1 MRDFFVYFIFFQFK
15 FNIMKIIGISIDGV
29 LRDKLT
35 QFDKMYRKK
44 YIKNESIVKMDE
56 YFRYVPEEDD
66 EGENARIQNLIN
78 EKIKYPIDT
87 FDLLNHYQF
96 ESKEEFLDF
105 LDQDY
110 VFEIYGSASP
120 FPKAM
125 DKANKLQKIG
135 QINMQYEILL
145 FSQEQEQAIQA
156 TYHFLAKSACRIKK
170 IIFDNDVNRIWD
182 YCDMIITDN
191 PNFIESKPDNKLTI
205 KIKSDYNI
213 YDQASYEFASLNEMD
228 DLFIENLIKE
238 KKL

>member
-1 MRDFFVYFIFFQFK
+1 
-15 FNIMKIIGISIDGV
+15 MKIIGISIDGV

-56 YFRYVPEEDD
+56 YFRYVPEEED
-66 EGENARIQNLIN
+66 EGENTRIQNIIN

-87 FDLLNHYQF
+87 FDLLNHYHF
-96 ESKEEFLDF
+96 DSKKDFLDF

-110 VFEIYGSASP
+110 VFEIYGSAP
-120 FPKAM
+120 PVAKAM

-135 QINMQYEILL
+135 QTNMQYEILL

-170 IIFDNDVNRIWD
+170 IIFDNDINRIWD
-182 YCDMIITDN
+182 YCDMVITDN
-191 PNFIESKPDNKLTI
+191 PNFIESKPNNKLTV
-205 KIKSDYNI
+205 KIKSDYNV
-213 YDQASYEFASLNEMD
+213 YDQADYEFGSINEID
-228 DLFIENLIKE
+228 DFFIENLIKE

>member
-1 MRDFFVYFIFFQFK
+1 
-15 FNIMKIIGISIDGV
+15 MKIIGISIDGV

-66 EGENARIQNLIN
+66 EGENVRIQNLIN

-96 ESKEEFLDF
+96 DSKKEYLEF

-110 VFEIYGSASP
+110 VFEIYGSAPPIS
-120 FPKAM
+120 KAM

-135 QINMQYEILL
+135 QANMQYEILL

-170 IIFDNDVNRIWD
+170 IIFDNDTNRIWD

-191 PNFIESKPDNKLTI
+191 PNFIESRPENKLTI
-205 KIKSDYNI
+205 KIKSDYNV
-213 YDQASYEFASLNEMD
+213 YDQANYEFGSLIEID